1 MLTFQSA
8 AKHAPSGQWIPDI
21 YDVLDGK
28 RIVGRIARTSF
39 APQDRPWFWSITE
52 RIRQQPE
59 DRGYAATSDNA
70 VVELRR
76 RWELVKRAAP
86 K

>member
-1 MLTFQSA
+1 MLTLQST
-8 AKHAPSGQWIPDI
+8 AKHAPTGQWAPDI

-28 RIVGRIARTSF
+28 RIIGRILRTSL
-39 APQDRPWFWSITE
+39 APQDRPWFWSITD

-59 DRGYAATSDNA
+59 DRGYAATRDDA
-70 VVELRR
+70 LVEFRK
-76 RWELVKRAAP
+76 RWKLVKRS